1 MTSENFRRQANR
13 VNVSLMRNGETLK
26 QGSLHILSPLSLGK
40 WDLVVTKFK
49 LIQKNDSEFLRVNL
63 TVTSGSQALIFFFLY
78 VFFILSLVWLL
89 IVSWQDGSNSG
100 LRKDAMTV
108 F

>member
-1 MTSENFRRQANR
+1 
-13 VNVSLMRNGETLK
+13 
-26 QGSLHILSPLSLGK
+26 
-40 WDLVVTKFK
+40 
-49 LIQKNDSEFLRVNL
+49 VNL